1 LQRDWQPKPGDV
13 VVRRPRE
20 SEIAPVQLH
29 IEPRTVSVRGP
40 TSPMML
46 VYGFL
51 GITALGTL
59 LLVLPLS
66 NSGSGFTPFFDALF
80 TATSAVTVTGLV
92 VVDTPV
98 AWSTFG
104 QVVIAILIFIGGL
117 GFMTGAA
124 FLLLIVGQRIG
135 LRGRLALTEGV
146 GFGQLGSVVGLV
158 RNIVILAL
166 SVQILGTVLLFL
178 RFYVF
183 GTLWP
188 GITAGQALW
197 QSAFQAVSA
206 FNNAGFV
213 ILPANRLGGASLIP
227 FAGDYIVLAIMGGLI
242 IVGGLGYAVLR
253 DLAVVRRITG
263 LSLDTKLVL
272 LGSIALTVLG
282 AVAFLACEYSRPGT
296 LGEMG
301 VGDKVANAAF
311 HSVTTRTA
319 GFNTMDYGEI
329 SDQSGIVTEALMF
342 IGGASAST
350 AGGIKINTFMVVAI
364 AAFATVRSRRYV
376 SAFRREISLVVIR
389 RAMVVGAVA
398 SVFLAVVVFTLAA
411 LESDVALRDIMFEA
425 FSAFGTVGLSTGIT
439 STLGD
444 AARVVLVVAMFVGRL
459 GPLTM
464 ALLMAGREVHQF
476 YRLAE
481 EHVRIG

>member
-1 LQRDWQPKPGDV
+1 MQQNWRPKPGDV
-13 VVRRPRE
+13 IVRRPRE

-51 GITALGTL
+51 CITALGTL
-59 LLVLPLS
+59 LLALPIS
-66 NSGSGFTPFFDALF
+66 NSGTGFTPFFDALF

-98 AWSTFG
+98 AWSIFG
-104 QVVIAILIFIGGL
+104 QAVIFVLVFIGGL

-135 LRGRLALTEGV
+135 LRGRIALTEGV
-146 GFGQLGSVVGLV
+146 GVGQLGSVVGLV

-166 SVQILGTVLLFL
+166 SVQILGMVLLFL

-183 GTLWP
+183 GSLWTD
-188 GITAGQALW
+188 ITAGEALW
-197 QSAFQAVSA
+197 QSAFHSVSA

-213 ILPANRLGGASLIP
+213 ILPAARLGGPSLVP
-227 FAGDYIVLAIMGGLI
+227 FASDYVVLAIMGGLI

-253 DLAVVRRITG
+253 DLAVVRRITR

-272 LGSIALTVLG
+272 LGSAVLTVLG
-282 AVAFLACEYSRPGT
+282 AVVFLACEYDRPGT
-296 LGEMG
+296 LGEMTI
-301 VGDKVANAAF
+301 GDKLVNAAF
-311 HSVTTRTA
+311 HSVSTRTA
-319 GFNTMDYGEI
+319 GFNTVDYAEI
-329 SDQSGIVTEALMF
+329 SAQSGISTEALMF

-350 AGGIKINTFMVVAI
+350 AGGIKVNTFMVVAV
-364 AAFATVRSRRYV
+364 AVFATVRSRRYV
-376 SAFRREISLVVIR
+376 SAFGREISLSVIR

-398 SVFLAVVVFTLAA
+398 TAFVAVAVFTLAA
-411 LESDVALRDIMFEA
+411 LESDLSLRDIMFET
-425 FSAFGTVGLSTGIT
+425 FSAFGTVGLSSGIT
-439 STLGD
+439 ASLGD
-444 AARVVLVVAMFVGRL
+444 SSRVVLVVAMFVGRL
-459 GPLTM
+459 GPLTLG
-464 ALLMAGREVHQF
+464 LLMAGREVHQF